1 MDNFDFTDM
10 HMMFTLKRIV
20 FVNSAN
26 HAYSEIMLDN
36 HMAMFGRNNAGKT
49 ASLAA
54 TKLLL
59 FPEVDFRQC
68 EKKFRFEGKGG
79 MYNCEDSYQFYF
91 PSPNSFLAME
101 VENPS
106 GTFCMVLYRSNAINS
121 FGYHRFFIPVDYE
134 TLRPQFWDLE
144 RKAFAENLSVES
156 LNAFMK
162 QHKGM
167 GVTEQKRLIEIM
179 FGSLGRADAHFCVV
193 PLKDSSGDSIKAF
206 KNIYNLAFA
215 SGGSESSILPSA
227 IAALIEMKRGR
238 EAEKVSTNLT
248 RVYEEYQALFKQGKQ
263 LELYANHLD
272 AFEKLR
278 LVFETLF
285 SKVKLYSATYH
296 HLKDWRTQSLNTYAP
311 QCKEVDR
318 QFEEAVRNQ
327 ILVKNEIKGIEQE
340 FYRLDG
346 SIKSNE
352 KELNHINDSINK
364 SQSIIAQYH
373 GNHSTAEIIDILKED
388 IAEQKE
394 SLASY
399 QSEEETGKRLAHK
412 TLLFKQKLSELDAL
426 KKVLENQSDLLLNQ
440 IDLHSV
446 QIFNALNPHLNRINL
461 KVDHHAID
469 TIQSF
474 SQLFTTDADSQTLYF
489 KESPIAGIR
498 LTPFNPSQ
506 SVESIQQ
513 EYDRTSLDI
522 IDLTDEIDELK
533 MRVINFKNK
542 ELTALEITKLKKNL
556 ADTETEVNLLSGFDY
571 LIGQIP
577 IKQQTLAELI
587 EQKKQL
593 SIHLGLKQQ
602 TFTAVQHSVQTLQ
615 ASKDH
620 LSESKDFFEM
630 VKKSLERAQDVYD
643 PMALQLLGDAI
654 VLELDDVSIK
664 QQADTLIK
672 TATQCQT
679 DKSKFEAAMEGFMA
693 KVADEKVEPSKIRSS
708 LIEWI
713 ADIET
718 YKTSF
723 GNLEYKRIDF
733 SERVR
738 GHNEDIRLQIDE
750 IHEAAAQINRTVSDI
765 NQKLNGQRISNLSE
779 IKLHLETTSDFNSIN
794 NTLSKHNISGETLAE
809 EGFYTSLLKFFEA
822 HQNTNT
828 GLIKMA
834 DLIKS
839 ITYHYTVNGTQVMTK
854 SQSGGTTSTVTAFV
868 LSVLLNEIKM
878 TDTIV
883 RMPIIVD
890 EISTLDP
897 ANSQATINQISA
909 QGFSIFCATPA
920 FNAHIVSE
928 VGRFIFIDQ
937 FKPASIMVEGCDIH
951 IMPHHIAVFGASVEA
966 GIGAKHEVQS

>member
-26 HAYSEIMLDN
+26 HAYSEIMLDH

-91 PSPNSFLAME
+91 PSPSSFLAME

-134 TLRPQFWDLE
+134 TLRHQFWDCE
-144 RKAFAENLSVES
+144 REAFAENMCVES
-156 LNAFMK
+156 LHAFMK
-162 QHKGM
+162 QHKGI

-179 FGSLGRADAHFCVV
+179 FGSLGRADALFCVV
-193 PLKDSSGDSIKAF
+193 PLKDSGADSIKAF

-263 LELYANHLD
+263 LELYANHLES
-272 AFEKLR
+272 FEKLEQM
-278 LVFETLF
+278 FEMLF
-285 SKVKLYSATYH
+285 SKVKRYSATYH
-296 HLKDWRTQSLNTYAP
+296 HLKVWRAKSLETYAP
-311 QCKEVDR
+311 KCKEVDR
-318 QFEEAVRNQ
+318 LFDDAVRDQ
-327 ILVKNEIKGIEQE
+327 MLVKNEIKRVEQE
-340 FYRLDG
+340 FYTLDG
-346 SIKSNE
+346 TLKSHE
-352 KELNHINDSINK
+352 KELNNTNDLINK
-364 SQSIIAQYH
+364 CQSIIVQYH
-373 GNHSTAEIIDILKED
+373 GNHSIAEIIEILKED
-388 IAEQKE
+388 IEEQKE

-399 QSEEETGKRLAHK
+399 QSEEETGKRLERK
-412 TLLFKQKLSELDAL
+412 TQLLKQKTSELGAL
-426 KKVLENQSDLLLNQ
+426 KSVLQNQSDLLLNQ
-440 IDLHSV
+440 IDSHSV

-461 KVDHHAID
+461 KIDHHAID

-474 SQLFTTDADSQTLYF
+474 TQLFTTDVDRQTLYF
-489 KESPIAGIR
+489 QESPITGIR
-498 LTPFNPSQ
+498 VTPFNASQ
-506 SVESIQQ
+506 PLESIQQ
-513 EYDRTSLDI
+513 EYDQVSEEI
-522 IDLTDEIDELK
+522 FNLTDEVDVLK
-533 MRVINFKNK
+533 ARVINFKNK
-542 ELTALEITKLKKNL
+542 ELTALEINKLKKNL
-556 ADTETEVNLLSGFDY
+556 SDSENDVNLLSGFDY
-571 LIGQIP
+571 LTRQIP
-577 IKQQTLAELI
+577 IKQQTLLELM

-593 SIHLGLKQQ
+593 SDHLALKKATYTAAQQ
-602 TFTAVQHSVQTLQ
+602 NVEVLQ

-630 VKKSLERAQDVYD
+630 VKKSLERAEDVYD
-643 PMALQLLGDAI
+643 PMAFQLLGGAI
-654 VLELDDVSIK
+654 VLDLDDVSIK
-664 QQADTLIK
+664 QQADALIK
-672 TATQCQT
+672 TATQCQSE
-679 DKSKFEAAMEGFMA
+679 KSKFEATMEGFMA
-693 KVADEKVEPSKIRSS
+693 KVADEKVDPSKIRSS

-750 IHEAAAQINRTVSDI
+750 IHEASAQINRTVSDI

-779 IKLHLETTSDFNSIN
+779 IKLHLETTSDFNAIN

-951 IMPHHIAVFGASVEA
+951 IMPHHIAVFGASV
-966 GIGAKHEVQS
+966 GANA